1 MGAWGEEM
9 DHEEDAASLDGLGG
23 PALQAFF
30 RLADIW
36 DLTPKEQMVLLG
48 VTARSTFYK
57 WKQNQDIH
65 ISRDTIER
73 VSYLLG
79 IYKALQILLPGERSA
94 DAWLRKPNSAP
105 LFAGGSALDRML
117 GGNVS
122 DLYVVRNYLDAELNG

>member
-1 MGAWGEEM
+1 MNDDQDTESM
-9 DHEEDAASLDGLGG
+9 DSLGG

-30 RLADIW
+30 KLADIW
-36 DLTPKEQMVLLG
+36 ELTPKEQMILLG
-48 VTARSTFYK
+48 VSARSTFYK

-79 IYKALQILLPGERSA
+79 IYKSLQILLPGEQAA
-94 DAWLRKPNSAP
+94 DEWLRKPNSAP
-105 LFAGGSALDRML
+105 LFGGGSALDRMM